1 MDATRQYLTMEG
13 LPAAHRTAVLA
24 PGPRTLRRGSEYRL
38 LMDALVLLRDLAS
51 RPRHAADALRGRL
64 DPAVL
69 AAHPGGH
76 PNSVAWLLWHTGR
89 EIDAQLAALTGE
101 DEVWETRGIAKQLG
115 LGEEGAAVGYGHT
128 PEQARAIEVTD
139 GEALRDYVEA
149 ALDAFDFHL
158 AGVTFADL
166 DDIVDEAWDPPVTRA
181 ARLVSI
187 LDDAIQHLAQAA
199 YVLGMPQR
207 G

>member
-1 MDATRQYLTMEG
+1 MDAI
-13 LPAAHRTAVLA
+13 
-24 PGPRTLRRGSEYRL
+24 
-38 LMDALVLLRDLAS
+38 DLLRDLSS
-51 RPRHAADALRGRL
+51 RPRHAAEALRGRL
-64 DPAVL
+64 DPAAL

-89 EIDAQLAALTGE
+89 EVDVQLAALTGK
-101 DEVWETRGIAKQLG
+101 DEVWRARRVGERLG

-128 PEQARAIEVTD
+128 SEQARAIEVED
-139 GEALRDYVEA
+139 GEALLDYVA
-149 ALDAFDFHL
+149 ATLDALDYHL
-158 AGVTFADL
+158 DELVTDDLADV
-166 DDIVDEAWDPPVTRA
+166 VDEAWDPPVTRG

-199 YVLGMPQR
+199 YVLGIPQR